1 MVNGISTSP
10 DVRSLWLCENRFRL
24 QDQVLAKLGGRM
36 LVLGNSLNETSS
48 WKNFLDLGEDIARK
62 LSNFLDRAELRDVS
76 ASCSQSGLSFID

>member
-1 MVNGISTSP
+1 
-10 DVRSLWLCENRFRL
+10 
-24 QDQVLAKLGGRM
+24 M

-62 LSNFLDRAELRDVS
+62 LSNFLDRADVS